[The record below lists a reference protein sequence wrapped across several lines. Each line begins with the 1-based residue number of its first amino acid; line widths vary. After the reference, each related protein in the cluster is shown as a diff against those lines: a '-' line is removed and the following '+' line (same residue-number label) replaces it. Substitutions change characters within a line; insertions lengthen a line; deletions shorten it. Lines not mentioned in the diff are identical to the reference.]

1 MRNLE
6 YPPILKGTA
15 EEQLEQ
21 LREYM
26 LRVVQKLNEESD

>member
-1 MRNLE
+1 MLNLE

-15 EEQLEQ
+15 EEQLAQ
-21 LREYM
+21 LREYL